1 MPAPAVA
8 LAGAALR
15 NPRRTGR
22 LIAAI
27 LALLGLWILFL
38 IGAIGSITGLQPLQD
53 SGDPSPAAVADIP
66 GDYLELYQRAGA
78 RYGVDPWVL
87 AAIGKIETDHGR
99 SPLPGIR
106 RPTTNTHGC
115 CAGPMQMCVI
125 DGCPPVGSQRLSV
138 AQAQAGTWRTVGVDG
153 NRDGQRDPWDPADA
167 IPAAAR
173 LLIGAGAPADYSR
186 AIFAYNHAGWYV
198 ADVLA
203 QADAYRDAA
212 AGTTNAGSPA
222 ETATV
227 RELLANRRLVLT
239 PGQRADLSSGGLD
252 ARLLATLAWIGQ
264 RHTIVV
270 TALRRDHAP
279 GTNHEAGRAIDIGT
293 VDGELCRGT
302 RTGACAAL
310 VRELAAVTGPNRS
323 TELIYCWD
331 PDGPSDPRGFAR
343 ADHCDHIHWGMDA

>member
-1 MPAPAVA
+1 M
-8 LAGAALR
+8 
-15 NPRRTGR
+15 
-22 LIAAI
+22 
-27 LALLGLWILFL
+27 
-38 IGAIGSITGLQPLQD
+38 
-53 SGDPSPAAVADIP
+53 
-66 GDYLELYQRAGA
+66 
-78 RYGVDPWVL
+78 
-87 AAIGKIETDHGR
+87 
-99 SPLPGIR
+99 
-106 RPTTNTHGC
+106 
-115 CAGPMQMCVI
+115 
-125 DGCPPVGSQRLSV
+125 
-138 AQAQAGTWRTVGVDG
+138 
-153 NRDGQRDPWDPADA
+153 
-167 IPAAAR
+167 
-173 LLIGAGAPADYSR
+173 
-186 AIFAYNHAGWYV
+186 
-198 ADVLA
+198 
-203 QADAYRDAA
+203 
-212 AGTTNAGSPA
+212 
-222 ETATV
+222 

-331 PDGPSDPRGFAR
+331 PDGPADPRGFAR